1 MQFNDS
7 APVTGVQRTKD
18 GYLTGRVRAA
28 RTGTQIY
35 TRKELKLGDAGFI
48 TVYRPPEAV
57 FDEDSL
63 KTYAGK
69 PITMGHP
76 KDGVDAESWKKLA
89 VGQVGSRVLRDGE
102 SVVVDF
108 AIMDAAASAAIDSGT
123 REVSMGYST
132 PIKLQD
138 GVAPDGTPYQ
148 AVMTG
153 PIAINHLAVVPVA
166 RGGSDL
172 RIGDSAEEVWGATPV
187 DTIKGEDVMTTKTVV
202 LGDAAVNVA
211 IADAGAVE
219 AFKTTMLKRVADAE
233 EALEKT
239 EKEKDEEIGKLKAQ
253 KKVLEDDAIT
263 PAKLTKL
270 IADRVALE
278 TQVKALDSQIVCDGV
293 SDADLKKAAVI
304 AKLGDAAVAD
314 ASEAEISGMFKAISR
329 VADAAPNDSVREAL
343 RGQRITDSAPG
354 VWSTK
359 VADSAGVKFK
369 KEA

>member
-7 APVTGVQRTKD
+7 APITGVKRTKD
-18 GYLTGRVRAA
+18 GYLSGRVRAA
-28 RTGTQIY
+28 RTGIQLY
-35 TRKELKLGDAGFI
+35 TRKELNLGDSGFI
-48 TVYRPPEAV
+48 TIYRPPEVV

-76 KDGVDAESWKKLA
+76 KDGVDASSWKKVA

-108 AIMDAAASAAIDSGT
+108 AIMDEAAIADIDAGT

-132 PIKLQD
+132 PIELKD

-153 PIAINHLAVVPVA
+153 PLAINHLAVVPVA
-166 RGGSDL
+166 RGGSEL
-172 RIGDSAEEVWGATPV
+172 RIGDSAETVWGATPV

-211 IADAGAVE
+211 IADAAAIE

-233 EALEKT
+233 ADMVKVT
-239 EKEKDEEIGKLKAQ
+239 QEKDEEIGKLKAE
-253 KKVLEDDAIT
+253 KKVLEDAAVT
-263 PAKLTKL
+263 PAKLTQM

-278 TQVKALDSQIVCDGV
+278 TAVKALDSAIVCDGV
-293 SDADLKKAAVI
+293 SDADLKKAAVV

-329 VADAAPNDSVREAL
+329 VEVAPNDSVRDAL
-343 RGQRITDSAPG
+343 RGQKINDAASGA
-354 VWSTK
+354 WSTK
-359 VADSAGVKFK
+359 VADAAGVKFK